1 MASFTERI
9 SVIIDVTTN
18 KAVSGLKDFRS
29 AVSEAQGFTGKLKA
43 GVGSLGST
51 FGLAAAGPAALGAA
65 VAGGAKIA
73 FDAAQEWAAL
83 GEQVDNFAT
92 VTGFSYD
99 AASRWIEVAG
109 DLGVEASTL
118 QSTLGKLNKTVNPE
132 LFDKLGVSIA
142 RTSSGAVDAAGT
154 FENVLQKLRDIKD
167 PTERAQVGAKLLGKS
182 WQSVAPLIA
191 RSAQDIKSQLEGVAD
206 VKVFT
211 ADEIKRSK
219 EFKDKLR
226 ELDDKFTELKET
238 VGQEVVPALTD
249 AFGMIIKLADG
260 MAWLDDQTQKLGFSL
275 TDLKLPNP
283 AEWAWDWGWSQLEP
297 VWNAFNREAPK
308 ISSSVAGLG
317 DAAGMAARYVGLM
330 GQKQDEAQ
338 KTAGKLASNVRET
351 LTAYKN
357 LKSEL
362 STQKSL
368 IDLKIALE
376 GNAQKLKDLKKN
388 FDEGKISG
396 RDYMLEVAS
405 TTLDSKLAI
414 EGYAEEIGNIPKD
427 VATDIVLNF
436 DPNAPGNID
445 DTLNEWARNKT
456 VFVSV
461 ALGNV
466 VVDPTKKPDYPGN
479 NPPKPQL
486 PGTGT
491 GSGAD
496 PHDAIQRSERFG
508 MSTQNQPNPVNI
520 TVNVPPNANLV
531 DIGRATAD
539 ALAAF
544 YRAGG
549 ERV

>member
-43 GVGSLGST
+43 GVSSLGST
-51 FGLAAAGPAALGAA
+51 FGLAAAGPAALAGA

-118 QSTLGKLNKTVNPE
+118 QSTLGKLNKAIDPE
-132 LFDKLGVSIA
+132 KFDKLGVSIA

-275 TDLKLPNP
+275 TDLELPNP

-317 DAAGMAARYVGLM
+317 DAAGMAARGAGLLADQ
-330 GQKQDEAQ
+330 QKRIADHTYIAKDSLDDARTALKKYQDQ
-338 KTAGKLASNVRET
+338 IKGRND
-351 LTAYKN
+351 
-357 LKSEL
+357 
-362 STQKSL
+362 L
-368 IDLKIALE
+368 IDLVTELDDISTKLNGITMLHAANQISDREYWLQS
-376 GNAQKLKDLKKN
+376 AQLTGDAQVAVSDYIDTLNTLPPTVKTKL
-388 FDEGKISG
+388 
-396 RDYMLEVAS
+396 
-405 TTLDSKLAI
+405 LA
-414 EGYAEEIGNIPKD
+414 E
-427 VATDIVLNF
+427 F
-436 DPNAPGNID
+436 DPNAPDKFLRDLQAELDRRKVTVGVVPRYVTGPQD
-445 DTLNEWARNKT
+445 GPDTGPRNT
-456 VFVSV
+456 TPSTRT
-461 ALGNV
+461 
-466 VVDPTKKPDYPGN
+466 PTTN
-479 NPPKPQL
+479 AA
-486 PGTGT
+486 T
-491 GSGAD
+491 
-496 PHDAIQRSERFG
+496 EFG
-508 MSTQNQPNPVNI
+508 RNAATTNAATEFGRNAATSVNI

>member
-43 GVGSLGST
+43 GVSSLGST

-99 AASRWIEVAG
+99 AASRWIETAG
-109 DLGVEASTL
+109 DLGIEASTL

-167 PTERAQVGAKLLGKS
+167 PTEQAQVAAKLLGRG

-275 TDLKLPNP
+275 TDLELPNP

-317 DAAGMAARYVGLM
+317 DAAGMAARAVGLLADQ
-330 GQKQDEAQ
+330 QKRIADHTYIAKDSLDGARTALKKYQDQ
-338 KTAGKLASNVRET
+338 IKGRND
-351 LTAYKN
+351 
-357 LKSEL
+357 
-362 STQKSL
+362 L
-368 IDLKIALE
+368 IDLVTELDDISTKLNGITMLHAANQISDREYWLQSAQLTGDAQVAL
-376 GNAQKLKDLKKN
+376 
-388 FDEGKISG
+388 S
-396 RDYMLEVAS
+396 DYID
-405 TTLDSKLAI
+405 TLDTLPPTVKKKLLL
-414 EGYAEEIGNIPKD
+414 E
-427 VATDIVLNF
+427 F
-436 DPNAPGNID
+436 DPNAPDRFLRDLQAELDRRKVTVGVVPRYVTGPQD
-445 DTLNEWARNKT
+445 GPDTGPRPRDN
-456 VFVSV
+456 
-461 ALGNV
+461 G
-466 VVDPTKKPDYPGN
+466 
-479 NPPKPQL
+479 
-486 PGTGT
+486 
-491 GSGAD
+491 GSTRGESA
-496 PHDAIQRSERFG
+496 SGFG
-508 MSTQNQPNPVNI
+508 RTTSGPVNI

>member
-43 GVGSLGST
+43 GVSSLGST

-118 QSTLGKLNKTVNPE
+118 QSTLGKLNKAVNPE
-132 LFDKLGVSIA
+132 VFDKLGVSIA
-142 RTSSGAVDAAGT
+142 HTSSGAVDAAGT

-167 PTERAQVGAKLLGKS
+167 PTEQAQVAAKLLGRG

-275 TDLKLPNP
+275 TDLELPNP

-317 DAAGMAARYVGLM
+317 DAAGMAARYIGLN
-330 GQKQDEAQ
+330 KDEVAD
-338 KTAGKLASNVRET
+338 AR
-351 LTAYKN
+351 TAYLRFHDGAIGAKN
-357 LKSEL
+357 ALKQLQDQIAGRADFIHLQQNL
-362 STQKSL
+362 SS
-368 IDLKIALE
+368 
-376 GNAQKLKDLKKN
+376 NAKAIKDLEKDFRDN
-388 FDEGKISG
+388 KISAEEYYNG
-396 RDYMLEVAS
+396 VAS
-405 TTLDSKLAI
+405 AALDSKAAVADYVSEVDAI
-414 EGYAEEIGNIPKD
+414 PEEQKLEL
-427 VATDIVLNF
+427 VASLDPASPGDIVSIIQRKLDTSQFYANVAGRLTLS
-436 DPNAPGNID
+436 PNTKQLMEGGIAASGGSTTNVKINVNVAPGGSPV
-445 DTLNEWARNKT
+445 E
-456 VFVSV
+456 
-461 ALGNV
+461 
-466 VVDPTKKPDYPGN
+466 
-479 NPPKPQL
+479 
-486 PGTGT
+486 TGRQIVN
-491 GSGAD
+491 
-496 PHDAIQRSERFG
+496 AI
-508 MSTQNQPNPVNI
+508 
-520 TVNVPPNANLV
+520 NAY
-531 DIGRATAD
+531 
-539 ALAAF
+539 

-549 ERV
+549 NRLT